1 MFTGWIDQHVG
12 PLELHSFSS
21 RFAGPTSL
29 GPKTLGRVIANY
41 YLLKVIINKKLT
53 MLLIL
58 QD

>member
-21 RFAGPTSL
+21 RFAGPAS
-29 GPKTLGRVIANY
+29 LGRVIANY